1 MQVRRFRETTV
12 REALN
17 AVHAAL
23 GPDALVLATE
33 HVAARGLRGWFGQRD
48 VQVTAVV
55 PSPSLRPMPAPEA
68 RRNDT
73 PAAPPAAASTAT
85 STSGVVSRLVAAGL
99 PQSLAEQA
107 AAQLPPGAHRQPS
120 MQELRKALATQVADY
135 CAGDEPYA
143 RLEVFVGP
151 PGVGKTTTVA
161 KLAAQ
166 QRARGGAQLGIV
178 AADGF
183 RAGAVEQLRAYASI
197 IGTTFRTARSLDEL
211 QEALGGTRQTLLV
224 DTAGRSPR
232 DGGMRDLRKVLQR
245 RKSVRTHL
253 VLAADTSAGTAR
265 RIIEA
270 FSEVQP
276 DRLLI
281 TKADEAESLM
291 PLLDV
296 ANRHGLKVSYVGN
309 GQRVPEDLA
318 RATPLVLASALLN
331 EEPGGWESAS

>member
-1 MQVRRFRETTV
+1 MQVRRFRDNSV
-12 REALN
+12 RNALK

-33 HVAARGLRGWFGQRD
+33 HVTARGWRGWLGRRE
-48 VQVTAVV
+48 VQVTAV
-55 PSPSLRPMPAPEA
+55 MPQPLWPDAPA
-68 RRNDT
+68 
-73 PAAPPAAASTAT
+73 AAPPPKADPLPHR
-85 STSGVVSRLVAAGL
+85 GVVARLVAAGL
-99 PQSLAEQA
+99 TPALAEQTA
-107 AAQLPPGAHRQPS
+107 ARLPVTTRQPS
-120 MQELRKALATQVADY
+120 MADIRGALAAQLAGVA
-135 CAGDEPYA
+135 AGDEPYA

-161 KLAAQ
+161 KIAAQ
-166 QRARGGAQLGIV
+166 ERARGGPMLGMV

-197 IGTTFRTARSLDEL
+197 IGAPFRSARSLDEL
-211 QEALGGTRQTLLV
+211 QDALGGTRQTLLV

-232 DGGMRDLRKVLQR
+232 DGGLRDLRKVLQR

-253 VLAADTSAGTAR
+253 VLAADTSPASANR
-265 RIIEA
+265 VIEN
-270 FSEVQP
+270 FGEVRP

-296 ANRHGLKVSYVGN
+296 AIRHGLTISYIGD
-309 GQRVPEDLA
+309 GQRVPEDLV
-318 RATPLVLASALLN
+318 RATPLASALLK
-331 EEPGGWESAS
+331 EDLGGWEAAS

>member
-33 HVAARGLRGWFGQRD
+33 HVTARGWRGWFGQRD

-55 PSPSLRPMPAPEA
+55 PSPSLRPMPASEA

-73 PAAPPAAASTAT
+73 PAPPMASP
-85 STSGVVSRLVAAGL
+85 TSGVVSRLVAAGL
-99 PQSLAEQA
+99 PPGLAEQT

-143 RLEVFVGP
+143 RIEVFVGP

-232 DGGMRDLRKVLQR
+232 DGGMRDLRRVLQR

>member
-1 MQVRRFRETTV
+1 MQVRRFRDNSV
-12 REALN
+12 RNALK

-33 HVAARGLRGWFGQRD
+33 HVTARGWRGWLGRRE
-48 VQVTAVV
+48 VQVTAV
-55 PSPSLRPMPAPEA
+55 MPQPLWPDAPA
-68 RRNDT
+68 
-73 PAAPPAAASTAT
+73 AAPPPKADPLPHR
-85 STSGVVSRLVAAGL
+85 GVVARLVAAGL
-99 PQSLAEQA
+99 TPALAEQTA
-107 AAQLPPGAHRQPS
+107 ARLPVTTRQPS
-120 MQELRKALATQVADY
+120 MADIRGALAAQLAGVA
-135 CAGDEPYA
+135 AGDEPYA

-161 KLAAQ
+161 KIAAQ
-166 QRARGGAQLGIV
+166 ERARGGPMLGMV

-197 IGTTFRTARSLDEL
+197 IGAPFRSARSLDEL
-211 QEALGGTRQTLLV
+211 QDALGGTRQTLLV

-232 DGGMRDLRKVLQR
+232 DGGLRDLRKVLQR

-253 VLAADTSAGTAR
+253 VLAADTSPASANR
-265 RIIEA
+265 VIEN
-270 FSEVQP
+270 FGEVRP

-296 ANRHGLKVSYVGN
+296 AIRHGLTISYIGD
-309 GQRVPEDLA
+309 GQRVPEDLV
-318 RATPLVLASALLN
+318 RATPLALASALLK
-331 EEPGGWESAS
+331 EDLGGWEAAS